1 MSGNFIS
8 RARLKLSFDS
18 LAVFTAFALALL
30 VKLGALKRIPW

>member
-1 MSGNFIS
+1 MPGNFIS
-8 RARLKLSFDS
+8 RARLKFSFDS